1 MIERRRDLKLILSSA
16 TLEEEKF
23 RRFFGNA
30 PVFKIEGRLHKVVSR
45 YNERGYGSVGRVP
58 AVYET
63 IKEIHEKS
71 SDGDILIFMAGQD
84 EIDELADTLEENRPK
99 LFYGPLMNRLPKLIV
114 LRAYAALPM
123 HLLSGIFAPTPPGSR
138 KVVIATNIAESSI
151 TVDGVKYVIDC
162 GIVKENRSVTLP

>member
-1 MIERRRDLKLILSSA
+1 M
-16 TLEEEKF
+16 
-23 RRFFGNA
+23 
-30 PVFKIEGRLHKVVSR
+30 VSR
-45 YNERGYGSVGRVP
+45 YNERGYGSGGRVS

-63 IKEIHEKS
+63 IKKIHEKS

-84 EIDELADTLEENRPK
+84 EIDELADTLEENRHK
-99 LFYGPLMNRLPKLIV
+99 LFDGPRMNKLIV

-123 HLLSGIFAPTPPGSR
+123 HLLSEIFAPTPPGSR

-162 GIVKENRSVTLP
+162 GIVKENRFVILLLDLSQFRLFLWIS